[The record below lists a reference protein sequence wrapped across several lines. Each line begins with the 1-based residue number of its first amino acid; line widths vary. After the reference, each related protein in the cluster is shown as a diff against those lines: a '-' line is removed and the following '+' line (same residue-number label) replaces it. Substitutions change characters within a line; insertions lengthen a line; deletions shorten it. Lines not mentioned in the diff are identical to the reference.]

1 MSDYG
6 VARRKSLSSPGEWN
20 TQLCSAHIGTEL
32 SVVKLICSAHIGE
45 EPPYSLPPEDLLM
58 WIELTICC

>member
-1 MSDYG
+1 LQGGRVYP
-6 VARRKSLSSPGEWN
+6 ARVSGTPS
-20 TQLCSAHIGTEL
+20 LCSAHIGTEL

-45 EPPYSLPPEDLLM
+45 EPPNSLPPEDLLM

>member
-45 EPPYSLPPEDLLM
+45 EP
-58 WIELTICC
+58 